1 MDSHSLQLFVVWLLC
16 SLVIPHV
23 PLYSDSKISDQKY
36 CRLHI
41 SEFSCVC
48 VFVSDIEKYF
58 WF

>member
-1 MDSHSLQLFVVWLLC
+1 MDSHSLQLFVVWLLR

-23 PLYSDSKISDQKY
+23 PKY
-36 CRLHI
+36 AESLLTKDNVDYI
-41 SEFSCVC
+41 FQSVCVR